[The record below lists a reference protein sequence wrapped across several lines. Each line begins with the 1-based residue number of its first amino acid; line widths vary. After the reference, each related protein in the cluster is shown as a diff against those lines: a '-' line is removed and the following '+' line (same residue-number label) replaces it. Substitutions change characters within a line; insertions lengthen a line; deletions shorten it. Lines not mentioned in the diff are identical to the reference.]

1 MLLSFFAYIIYP
13 PINIV
18 KRLNEVFSIFFKF
31 FFFRGSGS
39 TRSPGKDYYLT
50 VQ

>member
-18 KRLNEVFSIFFKF
+18 KRLNGVFTIFFKF
-31 FFFRGSGS
+31 FFFLGSGRF
-39 TRSPGKDYYLT
+39 RSLGKDYYLT